1 MLYKEFDKIG
11 QLFKEENDRIREVI
25 TSLTNHKNIF
35 APENTA
41 STKQSLSDKIRKQNI
56 LLKSG
61 FSLKPLR

>member
-11 QLFKEENDRIREVI
+11 QLFKEENDRIREVL
-25 TSLTNHKNIF
+25 TSLSNHKKIIV
-35 APENTA
+35 PESTVNT
-41 STKQSLSDKIRKQNI
+41 KESLSDKIKKQNI